1 MQALPALLC
10 SDEAARRWAGCN
22 AGQRR
27 EGLCRRGHPKR
38 QGDKPPGPL
47 GPDTW
52 AHTIVP
58 WALATLEALLHG
70 GVQDLATAGGGARQG
85 TGLLEGTDLEPT
97 ARYEGGGQGTRQRTS
112 TDQRGQVRTRA
123 VTVYGWKLRVRL
135 EAMPQ
140 SPLAAQVVQLQDQA
154 ATVPR
159 PLVTRRAPSWPT
171 LPAGS
176 GSSWTAGFWT
186 GLPGGGWP
194 RRACALWSQRQRTGA

>member
-70 GVQDLATAGGGARQG
+70 GVQDLATAGGAPGRGPGSWRGPTWSPPRGTRAGARARASAQA
-85 TGLLEGTDLEPT
+85 PT
-97 ARYEGGGQGTRQRTS
+97 NGARC
-112 TDQRGQVRTRA
+112 A
-123 VTVYGWKLRVRL
+123 RVR
-135 EAMPQ
+135 
-140 SPLAAQVVQLQDQA
+140 
-154 ATVPR
+154 
-159 PLVTRRAPSWPT
+159 
-171 LPAGS
+171 
-176 GSSWTAGFWT
+176 
-186 GLPGGGWP
+186 
-194 RRACALWSQRQRTGA
+194 